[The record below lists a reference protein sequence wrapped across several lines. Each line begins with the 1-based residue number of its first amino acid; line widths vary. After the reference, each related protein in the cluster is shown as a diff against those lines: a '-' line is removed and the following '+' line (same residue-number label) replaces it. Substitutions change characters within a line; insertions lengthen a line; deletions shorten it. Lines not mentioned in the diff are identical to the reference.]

1 MFTGEFRHS
10 VDSKGRVAI
19 PARFRLQLEE
29 GAVITKWVDG
39 CAAIFPRAEFEAFA
53 TRVAAL
59 PLADERARAVS
70 RFIFKSAFDVETD
83 AQGRI
88 VLPPAIREWAG
99 LGTEAARRTEAAV
112 VGHYN
117 YVEIWSPE
125 RLAASQQDVAS
136 SDGLAGQMSGL
147 VI

>member
-1 MFTGEFRHS
+1 MFTGEFKHA

-19 PARFRLQLEE
+19 PARFRLQLED

-39 CAAIFPRAEFEAFA
+39 CAAIFPRGEFEQFA
-53 TRVAAL
+53 TKVAAL
-59 PLADERARAVS
+59 PLADERARAVA

-88 VLPPAIREWAG
+88 LLPPAIREWAD
-99 LGTEAARRTEAAV
+99 LRSEATV

-117 YVEIWSPE
+117 YVELWSPD
-125 RLAASQQDVAS
+125 RLQASQHEVAS
-136 SDGLAGQMSGL
+136 SDGLAGHMSGL
-147 VI
+147 VL

>member
-39 CAAIFPRAEFEAFA
+39 CAAVFPRAEFEAFA

-99 LGTEAARRTEAAV
+99 LGTEAAV